1 MADTIHVL
9 DHSQDPQTGGS
20 SITLEVSYA
29 SSKKATILLKP
40 AQSLASL
47 RRDLEEELALLAE
60 TLTTASIT
68 GVPE

>member
-29 SSKKATILLKP
+29 SSKKATINVIWKG
-40 AQSLASL
+40 
-47 RRDLEEELALLAE
+47 ELALLAE